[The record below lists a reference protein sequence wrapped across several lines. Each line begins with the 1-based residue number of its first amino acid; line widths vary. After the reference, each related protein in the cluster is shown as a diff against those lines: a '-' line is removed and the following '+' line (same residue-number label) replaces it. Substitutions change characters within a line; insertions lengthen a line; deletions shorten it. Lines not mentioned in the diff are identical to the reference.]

1 MVAIRGVELSDASD
15 ALSKALREFSESYRK
30 EIKGAPSDEAQ
41 QAQALVRQAKAIL
54 LDSGLAKP
62 FVYEFIEHPER
73 WPSCCDTERHPNF
86 PASEVSCSVTEDREQ
101 NNKTWLISFVYKV
114 DKYSITIVDNNLY
127 SDYMSQQVE
136 LRQNNNL
143 VMGLKRSS
151 DLHEMNDPWNWFEV
165 YNFCAGDWM
174 MKIIEIT
181 TQIEMYWEKY
191 FRTMEEQRAIAS
203 AANIKL

>member
-1 MVAIRGVELSDASD
+1 MAAIQGIKLTEASD

-30 EIKGAPSDEAQ
+30 EIEEAPSDEAQ

-86 PASEVSCSVTEDREQ
+86 PLSEVSCSETKDGEQ
-101 NNKTWLISFVYKV
+101 NNKVWLLSFIYKG
-114 DKYSITIVDNNLY
+114 DTFSITIVENDLY
-127 SDYMSQQVE
+127 SAYTSQQAE
-136 LRQNNNL
+136 LRQNNNFVL
-143 VMGLKRSS
+143 GLKWSS
-151 DLHEMNDPWNWFEV
+151 NLHEMNDPWNWFDV

-181 TQIEMYWEKY
+181 AQIEKYWEKS
-191 FRTMEEQRAIAS
+191 FRAGEEQRAIAS